1 MAYTKSRPYSWLEA
15 RRLKFLPSQSVD
27 GVQEDKLESK
37 DEGVQEDKLVS
48 KDEEENK
55 FFPIPN
61 NKQLVKTKKQTESFI
76 KDFDIPS
83 MFETFDPSN
92 SSKIITSEDLIKAT
106 EFRNS
111 PLARFGP
118 TVLGQL
124 NPVFGIL
131 GRIGTFLIDRKIENV
146 LNLRGD
152 EDLLKQWKKGERK
165 EVIESLTEKA
175 RVAEEAV
182 KPVDV
187 PVDIDAGQFEGGD
200 TGVGAT
206 AISPQEAAAVAVAGG
221 QNIDTSGQG
230 TTPQP
235 TTPTPE
241 APDIPDI
248 EVPDTDQ
255 GAADVAAS
263 EAGISIFDFKKGG
276 QVRQP
281 MAVGSLVKAGSKV
294 LTKLQKKQPMKE
306 QMKALTPAPQA
317 EPLPITTQ
325 PDPLFKLEEPIEP
338 VSETIDIGK
347 PVEVDESVTA
357 DKAIGVEAK
366 EILSGDFKSKFKDK
380 SDKEFSDLGI
390 EPYTDKPNPD
400 MQESIKKVLNKEKSV
415 DGSTYKLEDH
425 KQFVENTKP
434 ITRWKTIPIITMPRD
449 IVKALRAGKL
459 FTKQG
464 EVKPKAG
471 VYGLN
476 KKIPDGT
483 ELETRLDIPSYLDFN
498 KWIAVLTRVGE
509 SKDTTYSPTA
519 YLTNVTFKH
528 GETQAKRVG
537 TGAGTKGAFGTIKG
551 NWKNHNSETLAEE
564 AKKLLDNSEWVQIG
578 YDPRRHSVFYTREEF
593 KVGDKVYSKATAI
606 ESADEV
612 IQIGPLVLAKGP
624 KFRDTK
630 QQYKKGGQVQDLRD
644 GGRVRSR

>member
-1 MAYTKSRPYSWLEA
+1 MSYQKTRPYSWLEA
-15 RRLKFLPSQSVD
+15 RKLRFIPSDTDSNTEESTARTIQPISSE
-27 GVQEDKLESK
+27 QEKE
-37 DEGVQEDKLVS
+37 Q
-48 KDEEENK
+48 
-55 FFPIPN
+55 
-61 NKQLVKTKKQTESFI
+61 TKKQTENFVR
-76 KDFDIPS
+76 DFDIPS
-83 MFETFDPSN
+83 LFDTFDPDKPSG
-92 SSKIITSEDLIKAT
+92 IITSEDLIKAA

-111 PLARFGP
+111 PLAKFGP

-124 NPVFGIL
+124 NPLFGII
-131 GRIGTFLIDRKIENV
+131 GRIGTFLIDKKVENV

-152 EDLLKQWKKGERK
+152 KDLLKDWKKGKRT

-187 PVDIDAGQFEGGD
+187 PVDIDAAQFAGGD

-206 AISPQEAAAVAVAGG
+206 AISPQEAASAAVAGG
-221 QNIDTSGQG
+221 QKIDTSAQG

-241 APDIPDI
+241 APDI

-281 MAVGSLVKAGSKV
+281 MAMGSLVKAGSKV

-325 PDPLFKLEEPIEP
+325 PDPLFKPEESTEPI
-338 VSETIDIGK
+338 SETIDIGT

-357 DKAIGVEAK
+357 DKAIGMEAK
-366 EILSGDFKSKFKDK
+366 EILSDDFKSKFKEK
-380 SDKEFSDLGI
+380 SDKEFSDLQKEFSDLEI
-390 EPYTDKPNPD
+390 KPYTDEPNPD
-400 MQESIKKVLNKEKSV
+400 MQESIKKVLNEEQSV
-415 DGSTYKLEDH
+415 EEH

-434 ITRWKTIPIITMPRD
+434 IKRWETIPIITIPRD
-449 IVKALRAGKL
+449 IVKALSAGKL
-459 FTKQG
+459 FTKEG
-464 EVKPKAG
+464 KVKPNAG

-483 ELETRLDIPSYLDFN
+483 EVETRLDIPSYTKFN
-498 KWIAVLTRVGE
+498 KWIAVLTNRKTKE
-509 SKDTTYSPTA
+509 NTYSPTA
-519 YLTNVTFKH
+519 YLTNVEFKH
-528 GETQAKRVG
+528 GETSAKRVG
-537 TGAGTKGAFGTIKG
+537 TGEKPKSPFGTIKG

-564 AKKLLDNSEWVQIG
+564 AKKLLDSPEWVQVG

-593 KVGDKVYSKATAI
+593 KIGDKVYSKATAI

-624 KFRDTK
+624 KFMDTK
-630 QQYKKGGQVQDLRD
+630 QQYKKGGQVQDLRN
-644 GGRVRSR
+644 GGRVRSK

>member
-1 MAYTKSRPYSWLEA
+1 MSYQKTRPYSWLEA
-15 RRLKFLPSQSVD
+15 RALRFIPSDTDSNTEESTARTIQPISSE
-27 GVQEDKLESK
+27 QEKE
-37 DEGVQEDKLVS
+37 Q
-48 KDEEENK
+48 
-55 FFPIPN
+55 
-61 NKQLVKTKKQTESFI
+61 TKKQTENFVR
-76 KDFDIPS
+76 DFDIPS
-83 MFETFDPSN
+83 LFDTFDPDKPSG
-92 SSKIITSEDLIKAT
+92 IITSEDLIKAA

-111 PLARFGP
+111 PLAKFGP

-124 NPVFGIL
+124 NPLFGII
-131 GRIGTFLIDRKIENV
+131 GRIGTFLIDKKVENV

-152 EDLLKQWKKGERK
+152 EDLLKDWKKGKRK

-187 PVDIDAGQFEGGD
+187 PVDIDAAQFAGGD

-206 AISPQEAAAVAVAGG
+206 AISPQEAASAAVAGG
-221 QNIDTSGQG
+221 QKIDTSAQG

-281 MAVGSLVKAGSKV
+281 MAMGSLVKAGSKV

-325 PDPLFKLEEPIEP
+325 PDPLFKPEEPTEP
-338 VSETIDIGK
+338 ISETIDIGT

-357 DKAIGVEAK
+357 DKAIGMEAK
-366 EILSGDFKSKFKDK
+366 EILSDDFKSKFKDK
-380 SDKEFSDLGI
+380 SNKEFSDLDI
-390 EPYTDKPNPD
+390 EPYTDEPNPD

-434 ITRWKTIPIITMPRD
+434 ITRWETIPIITMPRD

-519 YLTNVTFKH
+519 YLTNVKFKH

-537 TGAGTKGAFGTIKG
+537 TGAGAKGAFGTIKG
-551 NWKNHNSETLAEE
+551 NWKNHNSETLAKE
-564 AKKLLDNSEWVQIG
+564 AKKLLDSPEWVQVG

-593 KVGDKVYSKATAI
+593 IKDGISYPKATAI
-606 ESADEV
+606 ESAGEV
-612 IQIGPLVLAKGP
+612 IQIGPLVLAKKP
-624 KFRDTK
+624 KFMDTT
-630 QQYKKGGQVQDLRD
+630 QQYKKGGQVQDLRN
-644 GGRVRSR
+644 GGRVRSK

>member
-1 MAYTKSRPYSWLEA
+1 MSYQKTRPYSWLEA
-15 RRLKFLPSQSVD
+15 RKLRFIPSDTDSNT
-27 GVQEDKLESK
+27 EESTARTI
-37 DEGVQEDKLVS
+37 Q
-48 KDEEENK
+48 
-55 FFPIPN
+55 PIPSEQE
-61 NKQLVKTKKQTESFI
+61 KEQTKKQTENFV

-83 MFETFDPSN
+83 LFDTFDPDKPSG
-92 SSKIITSEDLIKAT
+92 IITSEDLIKAA

-111 PLARFGP
+111 PLAKFGP

-124 NPVFGIL
+124 NPLFGII
-131 GRIGTFLIDRKIENV
+131 GRIGTFLIDKKVENV

-152 EDLLKQWKKGERK
+152 EDLLKDWKKGKRK

-187 PVDIDAGQFEGGD
+187 PVDIDAAQFAGGD

-206 AISPQEAAAVAVAGG
+206 AISPQEAASAAVAGG
-221 QNIDTSGQG
+221 QKIDTSAQG

-241 APDIPDI
+241 PPDI

-281 MAVGSLVKAGSKV
+281 MAMGSLVKAGSKV

-325 PDPLFKLEEPIEP
+325 PDPLFKPEESTEPI
-338 VSETIDIGK
+338 SETIDIGT

-357 DKAIGVEAK
+357 DKAIGMEAK
-366 EILSGDFKSKFKDK
+366 EILSDDFKSKFKEK
-380 SDKEFSDLGI
+380 SDKEFSDLQKEFSDLEI
-390 EPYTDKPNPD
+390 KPYTDEPNPD
-400 MQESIKKVLNKEKSV
+400 MQESIKKVLNEEQSV
-415 DGSTYKLEDH
+415 EEH

-434 ITRWKTIPIITMPRD
+434 IKRWETIPIITIPRD
-449 IVKALRAGKL
+449 IVKALSAGKL
-459 FTKQG
+459 FTKEG
-464 EVKPKAG
+464 KVKPNAG

-483 ELETRLDIPSYLDFN
+483 EVETRLDIPSYTKFN
-498 KWIAVLTRVGE
+498 KWIAVLTNRKTKE
-509 SKDTTYSPTA
+509 NTYSPTA
-519 YLTNVTFKH
+519 YLTNVEFKH
-528 GETQAKRVG
+528 GETSAKRVG
-537 TGAGTKGAFGTIKG
+537 TGEKPKSPFGTIKG

-564 AKKLLDNSEWVQIG
+564 AKKLLDSPEWVQVG

-593 KVGDKVYSKATAI
+593 KIGDKVYSKATAI

-624 KFRDTK
+624 KFMDTK
-630 QQYKKGGQVQDLRD
+630 QQYKKGGQVQDLRN
-644 GGRVRSR
+644 GGRVRSK

>member
-1 MAYTKSRPYSWLEA
+1 
-15 RRLKFLPSQSVD
+15 
-27 GVQEDKLESK
+27 
-37 DEGVQEDKLVS
+37 
-48 KDEEENK
+48 
-55 FFPIPN
+55 
-61 NKQLVKTKKQTESFI
+61 
-76 KDFDIPS
+76 
-83 MFETFDPSN
+83 
-92 SSKIITSEDLIKAT
+92 
-106 EFRNS
+106 
-111 PLARFGP
+111 
-118 TVLGQL
+118 
-124 NPVFGIL
+124 
-131 GRIGTFLIDRKIENV
+131 
-146 LNLRGD
+146 
-152 EDLLKQWKKGERK
+152 
-165 EVIESLTEKA
+165 
-175 RVAEEAV
+175 
-182 KPVDV
+182 VDV
-187 PVDIDAGQFEGGD
+187 PVDIDAAQFAGGD

-206 AISPQEAAAVAVAGG
+206 AISPQEAASAVVAGG
-221 QNIDTSGQG
+221 QKIDTSGQG

-281 MAVGSLVKAGSKV
+281 MAMGSLVKAGSKV

-325 PDPLFKLEEPIEP
+325 PDPLFKPEEPTEP
-338 VSETIDIGK
+338 ISETIDIGT
-347 PVEVDESVTA
+347 PIEVDESVTA
-357 DKAIGVEAK
+357 DKAIGMEAK
-366 EILSGDFKSKFKDK
+366 EILSDDFKSKFKDK
-380 SDKEFSDLGI
+380 SNKEFSDLDI
-390 EPYTDKPNPD
+390 KPYKDNPNPD
-400 MQESIKKVLNKEKSV
+400 MQESIKKVLNEEKSV
-415 DGSTYKLEDH
+415 EEH

-434 ITRWKTIPIITMPRD
+434 IKRWEKIPIITMPRD

-519 YLTNVTFKH
+519 YLTKVTFKH

-537 TGAGTKGAFGTIKG
+537 TGAGAKGTFGTIKG

-644 GGRVRSR
+644 GGRVRSK